1 MILGAIRVK
10 GECVAVIFI
19 SYKSHKS
26 QSHPLSRP
34 HTTEE
39 IMPRQGRQSNRLQEA
54 IPSLK
59 CECQYRAP
67 NALHF
72 LCKSIQ
78 FNANFA
84 AVNTL
89 SID

>member
-1 MILGAIRVK
+1 MLKANVLLSCLLAMDLIGN
-10 GECVAVIFI
+10 
-19 SYKSHKS
+19 
-26 QSHPLSRP
+26 QSHPLYHP

-89 SID
+89 STD

>member
-54 IPSLK
+54 IPFLISEYK
-59 CECQYRAP
+59 YRASIAP
-67 NALHF
+67 HLLYKKIHF
-72 LCKSIQ
+72 DSI
-78 FNANFA
+78 FA
-84 AVNTL
+84 AVNTFL
-89 SID
+89 AE